1 MPRKR
6 KTSVSTDV
14 THVEI
19 IPTPDHLEMSVTH
32 TSRRVCGDTETLG
45 RDSSGKGRQNQ
56 PKGEI
61 ITTKTK
67 RHIQGQGIGLLGP
80 KESSGLEE
88 ESEDL
93 EDKTA
98 MARKGVQNAIADLA
112 RMERRLTRAT
122 KRQKAKVE
130 SSDFTIV
137 RLDSQEEAAMKPD
150 DTSFANAVSTAVSA
164 RPPPA
169 ANDHLPTPD
178 RESVDSEV
186 DKPVGRSI
194 DEHLNDPIVGCIEV
208 NDRGPARPPAVNSG
222 YLPLPWTGR
231 LGYVSMTSLMR
242 ASAGFSANELP
253 RHA

>member
-19 IPTPDHLEMSVTH
+19 IPTPDHLEMSITH
-32 TSRRVCGDTETLG
+32 TTHRTGGDTGSLDRDTPG
-45 RDSSGKGRQNQ
+45 RKGQV
-56 PKGEI
+56 
-61 ITTKTK
+61 ITTKTKK

-80 KESSGLEE
+80 KETSSLDE

-98 MARKGVQNAIADLA
+98 MARAGVQNAIADLA

-130 SSDFTIV
+130 SSAFSII
-137 RLDSQEEAAMKPD
+137 RKDSQEEAAMKPD
-150 DTSFANAVSTAVSA
+150 DTSFANTVSSTISA
-164 RPPPA
+164 RPGPGPA
-169 ANDHLPTPD
+169 AKDHLPTPD
-178 RESVDSEV
+178 RESAERDV
-186 DKPVGRSI
+186 DKPIGPSI
-194 DEHLNDPIVGCIEV
+194 DEHMNDPIVGFIEV
-208 NDRGPARPPAVNSG
+208 NDRGPARPPPVNSG

-231 LGYVSMTSLMR
+231 LGYVSATRSD
-242 ASAGFSANELP
+242 P
-253 RHA
+253 

>member
-6 KTSVSTDV
+6 KTSVSTDA

-32 TSRRVCGDTETLG
+32 TSRRVCDDTENLSRNTPG
-45 RDSSGKGRQNQ
+45 GKGQQ
-56 PKGEI
+56 SQSKGHI

-67 RHIQGQGIGLLGP
+67 RQIQGQGIGLLGP

-130 SSDFTIV
+130 SSDFAIV
-137 RLDSQEEAAMKPD
+137 RKDFQEEAAMKPD
-150 DTSFANAVSTAVSA
+150 DTEFANPVSTSISG
-164 RPPPA
+164 RPAPAA

-178 RESVDSEV
+178 RESVGSEV
-186 DKPVGRSI
+186 DKELGRVI
-194 DEHLNDPIVGCIEV
+194 DEHMNDPIVGCIEV
-208 NDRGPARPPAVNSG
+208 NDRGPARPPPVNSG

-231 LGYVSMTSLMR
+231 LGYVSATNLIR
-242 ASAGFSANELP
+242 ALV
-253 RHA
+253 RVHR